1 MKSGKRY
8 IKPRK
13 SDQLKSLSFKLGS
26 AFVIGTVVFG
36 CAGMRGARW
45 KSFSATDLYE
55 GFYYVS
61 QSHLLYKSNVQQ
73 VSVKLEYTK
82 KGVAEY
88 VKEFGREYENL
99 SYTLQSWEVDCPA
112 RKQRILSN
120 RQYSVEGNIINT
132 KPVKGRLLES
142 LGKSLSKALCD

>member
-1 MKSGKRY
+1 MKSL
-8 IKPRK
+8 PV
-13 SDQLKSLSFKLGS
+13 KLGVVL
-26 AFVIGTVVFG
+26 VIGLAMFG

-45 KSFSATDLYE
+45 KSFSSTDLYE

-82 KGVAEY
+82 KGIAEY
-88 VKEFGREYENL
+88 VKEFGKDYENL
-99 SYTLQSWEVDCPA
+99 SYTLQVWEVDCPA

-120 RQYSVEGNIINT
+120 RQYSVEGNVINT
-132 KPVKGRLLES
+132 KPAKGRLSES
-142 LGKSLSKALCD
+142 LGKSLSEAVCE